1 MYLAIEPNSAE
12 CRPRPS
18 QIALFGRFLCT
29 MGGQEFC
36 IDGTRTYPTSYSIFQ
51 LMSSH
56 AKNIYIEIAAVCV
69 GLVSNFAA
77 RFLTANIIL
86 QLHFKVYH
94 IEWTYYITKKT

>member
-1 MYLAIEPNSAE
+1 
-12 CRPRPS
+12 
-18 QIALFGRFLCT
+18 

-36 IDGTRTYPTSYSIFQ
+36 IDGPRMCILVCTYPTSYSIFQ

-77 RFLTANIIL
+77 RFLTANIL
-86 QLHFKVYH
+86 QLHFKVPYRMDLLYH
-94 IEWTYYITKKT
+94 EKYIKWHFIIAN